1 MTGNAILTF
10 PPEMVCIFSERNFNE
25 RAQRGFWGDMIK
37 RFFAV
42 LTVLMAFAFSG
53 AAMAQQ
59 TAWIQIEAQPT
70 LRAAEQSVR
79 GYEQKLDQVN
89 GFRLPGGW
97 YAIAL
102 GPFSEDDAAAR
113 MRDLKSNRSIPR
125 DSFVAFSNQYRQQFW
140 PIGANAL
147 NAEPITLPQANDGQV
162 IVTIT
167 EEEGEQA
174 MPAQPVEETKAQAR
188 ASERSLDRDARK
200 ALQVALQW
208 EGFYN
213 SGIDG
218 AFGPGTRRAMADYQT
233 AKGYDPTGILTTRQ
247 RAEVLAAYQ
256 SAIDSL
262 GLASIRDEQAGI
274 EIIIPANM
282 VEFDRYEAP
291 FAHYEPIN
299 DSGVRVILISQ
310 TGDRNTLYGLYDI
323 MQTLEIVPME
333 GPRERKRNEFTL
345 SGADDSISS
354 YTYAKLVDG
363 AVKGF
368 TLIWPAGS
376 DRRRDMAIAQ
386 MKASF
391 ASIPGVALADDAGL
405 DEATQSLDLLSGLEI
420 RRPDVSRSG
429 FYVSAAG
436 AVLTTAEAVANCQRI
451 TLDDVYDAEVSG
463 MDTDMGLAILK
474 PIERLAPLAVA
485 KLATREP
492 RLQSEIAVAGY
503 PFEGRLSAPTLTFGT
518 LAELQGLAGEP
529 NVARLTLN
537 AQAGDTGGPV
547 LDASGAVVGMLLA
560 RPGTGER
567 QLPAGVNFAAKA
579 GTLASFLAENGIDAQ
594 AADAGPALHPVAISA
609 LATDMTV
616 LVSCWN

>member
-1 MTGNAILTF
+1 
-10 PPEMVCIFSERNFNE
+10 
-25 RAQRGFWGDMIK
+25 MIK
-37 RFFAV
+37 HFFAV

-59 TAWIQIEAQPT
+59 TAWVQIEAQPT
-70 LRAAEQSVR
+70 LRAAEQAVR
-79 GYEQKLDQVN
+79 GYEQKLDAVN

-102 GPFSEDDAAAR
+102 GPFTEDAAAAR
-113 MRDLKSNRSIPR
+113 MRDLKASRSIPR

-140 PIGANAL
+140 PVGANAL
-147 NAEPITLPQANDGQV
+147 NAEPLALPQTNNDQV
-162 IVTIT
+162 TVTIT
-167 EEEGEQA
+167 EDSTDQA
-174 MPAQPVEETKAQAR
+174 PDQMVPAEPVEETKAQAR
-188 ASERSLDRDARK
+188 ASERALDRDARK

-218 AFGPGTRRAMADYQT
+218 AFGPGTRRAMADYQA
-233 AKGYDPTGILTTRQ
+233 AKGYDATGVLTTRQ

-256 SAIDSL
+256 SVIDSL
-262 GLASIRDEQAGI
+262 GFASVRDEDAGI
-274 EIIIPANM
+274 EITMPANM
-282 VEFDRYEAP
+282 VAFDHYEAP
-291 FAHYEPIN
+291 FAHYDSIN

-323 MQTLEIVPME
+323 MQTLEIVPMD
-333 GPRERKRNEFTL
+333 GPRERTRNDFTL
-345 SGADDSISS
+345 SGADASISS

-368 TLIWPAGS
+368 TLIWPAGE
-376 DRRRDMAIAQ
+376 DRRRDMAIAE

-391 ASIPGVALADDAGL
+391 SSIPGVALADDAGL

-429 FYVSAAG
+429 FYVSSAG

-451 TLDDVYDAEVSG
+451 TLDEVYDAEVSG
-463 MDTDMGLAILK
+463 VDTDMGLAILK

-485 KLATREP
+485 KLSTREP

-518 LAELQGLAGEP
+518 LAELQGLGGE
-529 NVARLTLN
+529 NYLARLTLN
-537 AQAGDTGGPV
+537 AQSGDTGGPV
-547 LDASGAVVGMLLA
+547 LDASGAVVGLLLA
-560 RPGTGER
+560 RPGDGGR
-567 QLPAGVNFAAKA
+567 QLPVDVNFAAKA
-579 GTLASFLAENGIDAQ
+579 GTLASFLAENGIDAM
-594 AADAGPALHPVAISA
+594 AADGGPALHPVAISA